1 LRQAA
6 GTLAITLPNSASED
20 EQVSSTLSQIA
31 AVVAGLALLATGFV
45 VFSKSPT
52 RRLVK
57 SLAVSMSLAVLAA
70 VLISVARNLGS

>member
-1 LRQAA
+1 
-6 GTLAITLPNSASED
+6 LAINSPNSASED
-20 EQVSSTLSQIA
+20 KQVSSSLSQIA
-31 AVVAGLALLATGFV
+31 AIVAGLALLATGFV

-52 RRLVK
+52 RGLVK